1 MQLAPRDS
9 SGGLEPSTETPA
21 INALMQERR
30 CGCCMFSPLTHSKG
44 FVDTCRLA
52 ILSQGD
58 WIPLCFRVNR
68 RAVAVYDVL
77 PEVQTL
83 GL

>member
-1 MQLAPRDS
+1 MVAVWLV
-9 SGGLEPSTETPA
+9 PSH
-21 INALMQERR
+21 IVRAL
-30 CGCCMFSPLTHSKG
+30 LTRS
-44 FVDTCRLA
+44 RLA